1 MQAEVYAKVKEKAES
16 EVKEKV
22 SIRWCE
28 GVHEEKGKEWG
39 VQRLVLGCT
48 RRIRYT
54 ADGVE
59 VYTKDQAYNG
69 WC

>member
-1 MQAEVYAKVKEKAES
+1 MGVKDR
-16 EVKEKV
+16 VKKKV
-22 SIRWCE
+22 SILWCE
-28 GVHEEKGKEWG
+28 GVHGGKGEEEG

-59 VYTKDQAYNG
+59 VYTKDQVYNG